1 MNTHKEPARGI
12 PVPHRSLYRTD
23 EEYQY
28 AKEKYKMKLD
38 NQWAV
43 EPKEEPEIVI
53 ESKDGHSWMCEC
65 SRCLPTPPSQIEEN
79 TRFVENFES
88 DDNDYDMLTIKQL
101 KILENYHT
109 RQLKVIEGKLED
121 SVNNTK

>member
-1 MNTHKEPARGI
+1 MNTHKEERLKRGMA
-12 PVPHRSLYRTD
+12 YC
-23 EEYQY
+23 
-28 AKEKYKMKLD
+28 KGC
-38 NQWAV
+38 
-43 EPKEEPEIVI
+43 
-53 ESKDGHSWMCEC
+53 SKDLVDC
-65 SRCLPTPPSQIEEN
+65 RCRLDDLQADEVLHEVEPTPPSQIEEN